1 MKTHT
6 SSLTI
11 LERKKLN
18 KIIFGDFEARKCFR
32 KNKKT
37 TYQHTATCQIYSFG
51 PLIEKKIFLISLTA
65 AARIQFHFPTRNI
78 TVFTGIT
85 LLSHTSKV

>member
-11 LERKKLN
+11 LKIK
-18 KIIFGDFEARKCFR
+18 KIIKSYLVTLRQENVLEK
-32 KNKKT
+32 KKT
-37 TYQHTATCQIYSFG
+37 TYQHTATCQIYSLG
-51 PLIEKKIFLISLTA
+51 PFIKRKKICLISLTA
-65 AARIQFHFPTRNI
+65 GARIQFHFPTRNI